1 MNEKIIICD
10 CDHENIKIEEDI
22 FGKYNKKFKLLKCKN
37 QEDVISQCQDAE
49 VIINQYVKLDEHAF
63 KKLPNLKVI
72 IRYGV
77 GVDNINVEDAT
88 KYGIQVCNVPDYG
101 LNEVADH
108 AAALLLSLY
117 RNIWILGND
126 TKKLNWDYSN
136 GNKIKRAEN
145 LTVGIIGTG
154 RIGRQFAKR
163 IHAFNFKIIA
173 FDKFYYD
180 NTTENERPEY
190 IEYVSSIDDLI
201 KKSDFIS
208 LHCGLNEGNKH
219 LVDKNF
225 INKMKDGS
233 YLINV
238 SRGGLVNETDLF
250 NALNSGKLAGA
261 GLDTFTSEPIEHD
274 NLLLTLDNCIITPH
288 SAWYS
293 EDAFNQLKKD
303 CAMLAVEFLN
313 GNLYKDQ
320 YKKNLVNSVY

>member
-22 FGKYNKKFKLLKCKN
+22 FGKYNKNFKLLKCKN

-136 GNKIKRAEN
+136 GNKIKRA
-145 LTVGIIGTG
+145 
-154 RIGRQFAKR
+154 R
-163 IHAFNFKIIA
+163 
-173 FDKFYYD
+173 
-180 NTTENERPEY
+180 
-190 IEYVSSIDDLI
+190 
-201 KKSDFIS
+201 
-208 LHCGLNEGNKH
+208 
-219 LVDKNF
+219 
-225 INKMKDGS
+225 
-233 YLINV
+233 
-238 SRGGLVNETDLF
+238 
-250 NALNSGKLAGA
+250 
-261 GLDTFTSEPIEHD
+261 
-274 NLLLTLDNCIITPH
+274 
-288 SAWYS
+288 
-293 EDAFNQLKKD
+293 
-303 CAMLAVEFLN
+303 
-313 GNLYKDQ
+313 
-320 YKKNLVNSVY
+320 